1 MSGAHLAWRQ
11 DAIRSVLQL
20 EIKPGMVL
28 AFQLLMET
36 AGAMLLM
43 LVLLAGID
51 FVWQRKQHR
60 KKLRMTKKEVRD
72 ESKELQGDAQM
83 KSPPTV
89 HRHQRGNGLNEVP
102 WPTPEQQ
109 PHPPPVACE
118 ARPNRADVP
127 VVPCRDR
134 RPCRRAGEPMCQC

>member
-1 MSGAHLAWRQ
+1 MLLLLVAGAHLAWRQ

-36 AGAMLLM
+36 AAAMLLM

-60 KKLRMTKKEVRD
+60 KKLRMTKKEVP
-72 ESKELQGDAQM
+72 EETNELQGDAQM
-83 KSPPTV
+83 KSRRQQF
-89 HRHQRGNGLNEVP
+89 HRQLARQRIESEVP
-102 WPTPEQQ
+102 L
-109 PHPPPVACE
+109 
-118 ARPNRADVP
+118 ADV
-127 VVPCRDR
+127 VVTNPTHFSVALR
-134 RPCRRAGEPMCQC
+134 